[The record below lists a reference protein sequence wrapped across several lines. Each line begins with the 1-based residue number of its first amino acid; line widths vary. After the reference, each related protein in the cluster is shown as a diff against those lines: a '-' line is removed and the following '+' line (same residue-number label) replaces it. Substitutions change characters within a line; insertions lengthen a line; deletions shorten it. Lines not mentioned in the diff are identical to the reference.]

1 MPRLLPAVLA
11 AVVGLAACSSDD
23 GGGPDDLT
31 PAQVLAQA
39 KKELDRAASV
49 RFELSTDRLPEG
61 IPGLLK
67 ATGVGTHDPAFEGEV
82 QASQS
87 GVIINAEVIAVGGDV
102 YAKFSF
108 APIFTRIDPDN
119 YNAPDPALL
128 MDTERGISSLL
139 TAATGLKHQGSTR
152 DGAEVLTLLAGAIP
166 GPSVAAI
173 FPSAD
178 GTEPFTATFEVDD
191 DSRLREVRMTGRF
204 YRGSPAVTYTVS
216 LDSYGEQVEIS
227 AP

>member
-1 MPRLLPAVLA
+1 MPRLLLAVLA
-11 AVVGLAACSSDD
+11 VVVGLSGCSAED
-23 GGGPDDLT
+23 GGGPEGLT
-31 PAQVLAQA
+31 PAQVLVQA
-39 KKELDRAASV
+39 KQELDRAASV

-82 QASQS
+82 QATQS
-87 GVIINAEVIAVGGDV
+87 GITVTAEVIAVGGDV

-108 APIFTRIDPDN
+108 APTFTRIDPDD
-119 YNAPDPALL
+119 YNAPDPAVL

-139 TAATGLKHQGSTR
+139 TAATGLKDQGSTR
-152 DGAEVLTLLAGAIP
+152 DGALVLTSLAGAIP

-178 GTEPFTATFEVDD
+178 GSKPFTATFEVDD
-191 DSRLREVRMTGRF
+191 DSRLREVKMTGPF